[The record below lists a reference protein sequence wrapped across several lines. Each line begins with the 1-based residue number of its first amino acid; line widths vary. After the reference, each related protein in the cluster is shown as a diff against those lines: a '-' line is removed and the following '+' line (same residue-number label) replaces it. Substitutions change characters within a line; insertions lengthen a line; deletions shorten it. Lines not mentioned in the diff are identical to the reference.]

1 MIDIRTFIQVISFMV
16 LAAGLLAGFIKM
28 QTTQN
33 MKIEQLQ
40 AELTDLKLRQRRS
53 TDLQVDTDKALLEMG
68 KDIKQ
73 ILKDMDELKING
85 CRRIGEGHNGTV

>member
-40 AELTDLKLRQRRS
+40 AELTELKLRQRRS

>member
-1 MIDIRTFIQVISFMV
+1 MIDIRTFIQVISFMT